1 MAVSLQG
8 DGAVTPTSGRR
19 LAQVIDIEEEEG
31 GFAVRPR
38 KRLLLPF
45 IALLGA
51 TVAVLPALAASS
63 EAKLEVNENCNYA
76 AWPCWTSSAGAKPP
90 PATVTTI
97 AQGGVITFVDETGVA
112 ANLAWA
118 GAAPTCSAAVPV
130 SPTPAKTGWEGTCTF
145 AAPGRYMLESATL
158 YASYRNYEIV
168 VQAPGTTGTSTGGS
182 TTIGSTTPGSG
193 SGSGSGSSSGSGV
206 STQTGESTGA
216 GTPLGSLLAG
226 SESSAVT
233 VGATRHGA
241 SVHGSVDVAQGGA
254 GGRLEVELL
263 ASRASLASA
272 GHSAAQVQVGRA
284 VRVSL
289 RAGTVTF
296 TVALDARA
304 RHALRVR
311 GRLALSVEIVL
322 APAHGAAATITRH
335 IVLRG

>member
-1 MAVSLQG
+1 
-8 DGAVTPTSGRR
+8 VTAPPRQRAGRR
-19 LAQVIDIEEEEG
+19 FAQVIDIEQQEG

-63 EAKLEVNENCNYA
+63 EAKLEVNENCTYP

-112 ANLAWA
+112 ANLAWM

-145 AAPGRYMLESATL
+145 AAPGRYMLESSTL

-168 VQAPGTTGTSTGGS
+168 VQAPGTTGTTTGG
-182 TTIGSTTPGSG
+182 TTTGSTTPGAG
-193 SGSGSGSSSGSGV
+193 SGSGAPTQAGESPGV
-206 STQTGESTGA
+206 ST
-216 GTPLGSLLAG
+216 PPGSLFAG
-226 SESSAVT
+226 SDSSAVT
-233 VGATRHGA
+233 LGATQRGT

-263 ASRASLASA
+263 ASRAALAST
-272 GHSAAQVQVGRA
+272 GHSAAQVQVGHA
-284 VRVSL
+284 VRASL

-311 GRLALSVEIVL
+311 RRLALSVRIVL

-335 IVLRG
+335 IVVRG